1 MKTRKLGTLA
11 VSSLGLGCMSMSQ
24 SYGERNDDESIAT
37 LERAIELGVTF
48 WDTADAYGE
57 GHNESLI
64 GKVLA
69 KHRDRVII
77 ATKCG
82 IVKNDYGQ
90 AGGVNGRPEYI
101 RQACDASLRR
111 LGIATIDL
119 YYLHRVDPN
128 VPIEESAGA
137 MAELVRRGKIRFV
150 GLSEV
155 AADTL
160 RRAHKVHPITAVQS
174 EYSLWFREPEAQ
186 ILPACR
192 ELGVGFVPFSPL
204 GRAILTGNISAA
216 AKFPPQDFRSR
227 LPRFQAENLGRNV
240 ELVERFQAI
249 AREKGCTASQLALA
263 WLLAKGTDIVPIP
276 GTKRRKYLQ
285 ENTAAAAINLTT
297 DEVRKIEAAI
307 PAEAVAGARYPED
320 MMKRV
325 DRAH

>member
-1 MKTRKLGTLA
+1 MKTRKLGALT

-24 SYGERNDDESIAT
+24 SYGERNDPQSIET

-48 WDTADAYGE
+48 WDTADAYGD

-64 GKVLA
+64 GKVLG
-69 KHRDRVII
+69 KHRDRVTI

-101 RQACDASLRR
+101 RQACDASLQR
-111 LGIATIDL
+111 LGIQTIDL

-128 VPIEESAGA
+128 VPIEESVGA
-137 MAELVRRGKIRFV
+137 MTGLLREGKVRFL

-160 RRAHKVHPITAVQS
+160 RRAHKVHPISAVQS
-174 EYSLWFREPEAQ
+174 EYSLWFREPEEQ

-204 GRAILTGNISAA
+204 GRAILTGNIAA
-216 AKFPPQDFRSR
+216 GTKFPPQDFRSR
-227 LPRFQAENLGRNV
+227 LPRFQPENLNRNV
-240 ELVERFQAI
+240 ELVERFQTLAQ
-249 AREKGCTASQLALA
+249 EKGCTASQLALA
-263 WLLAKGTDIVPIP
+263 WLLAKGQDIVPIP
-276 GTKRRKYLQ
+276 GTKRRKYLE
-285 ENTAAAAINLTT
+285 ENAAAADINLFAQ
-297 DEVRKIEAAI
+297 EMKKIEAAI
-307 PAEAVAGARYPED
+307 PAEAVAGPRYPED
-320 MMKRV
+320 MMKRI
-325 DRAH
+325 DRA